1 MQIMINF
8 PSVAFSNATQKPVIY
23 HDCKNNW
30 NLPMTVCC
38 VSADNKKS
46 RLNKLNNSVDS
57 HTKVDNV
64 ILV

>member
-1 MQIMINF
+1 
-8 PSVAFSNATQKPVIY
+8 
-23 HDCKNNW
+23 
-30 NLPMTVCC
+30 MTVCC

-64 ILV
+64 ILVWRCDYNQIIYYY